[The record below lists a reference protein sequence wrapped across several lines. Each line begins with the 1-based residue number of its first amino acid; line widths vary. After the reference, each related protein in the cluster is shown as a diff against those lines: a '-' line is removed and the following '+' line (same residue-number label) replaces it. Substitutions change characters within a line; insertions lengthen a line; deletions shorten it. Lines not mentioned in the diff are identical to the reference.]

1 MGMVT
6 HHCCVDGG
14 VQVLHQAL
22 VTQPRSNEPQSDM
35 LLCKMKF
42 GHGLLLFADVRV
54 HRECHSRR
62 FLAFCRIQY
71 LLFVRQT
78 SSFNLLKEAG
88 YCNFWST
95 RSRATPC
102 SKHKIQSV
110 HDPPIFGYARFSY

>member
-1 MGMVT
+1 MVT
-6 HHCCVDGG
+6 HHCCVNGG

-22 VTQPRSNEPQSDM
+22 VTQSRSNEPQSDM

-42 GHGLLLFADVRV
+42 GHGLLLLADVRV
-54 HRECHSRR
+54 HHECHSRR

-95 RSRATPC
+95 RFSRNTL
-102 SKHKIQSV
+102 QQTQN
-110 HDPPIFGYARFSY
+110 PIGA